1 MAVRECE
8 CGEVSKEVLS
18 VCNLSTGVYNKGHSA
33 GWQDGVKEGE
43 MKAKRETALNLAGR
57 GMSVADIADVI
68 KVSLETVQKWLS
80 GNVSVAKQENAPV
93 VDFHFMDSLHTIS
106 SISIGSMG

>member
-43 MKAKRETALNLAGR
+43 MRKARETAYELADMGLP
-57 GMSVADIADVI
+57 VEKIAKAV
-68 KVSLETVQKWLS
+68 KVSLETVQKWRN
-80 GNVSVAKQENAPV
+80 GNKSCGIV
-93 VDFHFMDSLHTIS
+93 
-106 SISIGSMG
+106 ISITGGSFYHDADFLL